1 LVFFDLRFLIGGD
14 GVIKIITKEVLRR
27 FLLVVVVVVVVVVVA
42 VGGEKQ
48 GRRNRRRASILVIFV
63 FGYLNKRRNR
73 LVFSW

>member
-1 LVFFDLRFLIGGD
+1 MVFFDLRFLIGGD

-27 FLLVVVVVVVVVVVA
+27 FLLVVVVLVVVVVV

-63 FGYLNKRRNR
+63 FGYLNKRRNG

>member
-1 LVFFDLRFLIGGD
+1 MVFFDLRFLIGGD

-27 FLLVVVVVVVVVVVA
+27 FLLVVVVVVVA

>member
-1 LVFFDLRFLIGGD
+1 MVFFDLRFLIGGD
-14 GVIKIITKEVLRR
+14 GVIKIITTEVLRL
-27 FLLVVVVVVVVVVVA
+27 FLLVVVVLVVVVVV

-63 FGYLNKRRNR
+63 FGYLNKRRNG